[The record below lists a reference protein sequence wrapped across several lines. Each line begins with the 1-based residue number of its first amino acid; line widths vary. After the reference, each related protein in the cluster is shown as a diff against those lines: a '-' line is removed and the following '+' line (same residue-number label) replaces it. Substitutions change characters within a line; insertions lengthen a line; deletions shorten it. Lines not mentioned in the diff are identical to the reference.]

1 MCPQA
6 DLWARLWAM
15 GGSPTLPLAL
25 ACVFCLPSPCPKA
38 TSRMEPWNRNVL
50 LRLLDWVSDKTQSR
64 LLHKLLRFRLIG
76 TEFYSSWRWWN
87 SSWAMSNP
95 ERWCCESAAQ
105 YFPSVL
111 VCWSPWDRKET
122 DMTEQLTWS
131 ELNWES
137 EKSLMQIWWVN

>member
-87 SSWAMSNP
+87 SSWAISKP
-95 ERWCCESAAQ
+95 KRWCCKSAALKMSANLENSAVATGLENVSSN
-105 YFPSVL
+105 P
-111 VCWSPWDRKET
+111 KERQCQRMLKLPHDCT
-122 DMTEQLTWS
+122 HLTC
-131 ELNWES
+131 
-137 EKSLMQIWWVN
+137 